1 MFYFG
6 KYVLVL
12 YFPDGQNKIPL
23 YNMRILVKAG
33 AVRLFKEYKIMIK
46 KEMIFFLFI

>member
-12 YFPDGQNKIPL
+12 FLPDGQNKIPL
-23 YNMRILVKAG
+23 YNMRILAKAG
-33 AVRLFKEYKIMIK
+33 AGCLFKENKTMI
-46 KEMIFFLFI
+46 